1 MLRASIVAILALT
14 AARIAAAH
22 HTYAMFDSMKSV
34 TLSGTLREFQWTN
47 PHCFIQ
53 VLVSGQGAPAEW
65 SIQMDSPQ
73 ALYRRGWRP
82 RTLKPG
88 DKISVVIRPTRD
100 GSRSG
105 RYVSGTGPDGKALLE
120 D

>member
-14 AARIAAAH
+14 AAPFATAH
-22 HTYAMFDSMKSV
+22 HTYAMFDPLKSV
-34 TLSGTLREFQWTN
+34 TLTGTLKEFQWTN

-53 VLVSGQGAPAEW
+53 LLVSGQGAPAEW

-73 ALYRRGWRP
+73 GIYRRGWRP

-88 DKISVVIRPTRD
+88 DKITLVIRPTRD
-100 GSRSG
+100 GSHSG